1 MKEGQGKSPPSVSA
15 VSRRDFIKLSGMA
28 VVGIYMTGCKT
39 GGLGREKAE
48 WGFILVDTKKCQGC
62 QSCMLACSLVHEG
75 IISLSSSRIQVLND
89 PYGSYPDDITI
100 SQCRQCTQPACL
112 AACPIGAL
120 ARDPAHGNVATIDP
134 AKCIG
139 CKSCINACSWAPAR
153 AIWNNDAG
161 YSQKCDLCASA
172 SHWDETGGPD
182 GKKAC
187 VEICPL
193 GAITFSKIIPAQDD
207 PDSYTVNLRD
217 RQWRK
222 LGYPRF

>member
-1 MKEGQGKSPPSVSA
+1 
-15 VSRRDFIKLSGMA
+15 
-28 VVGIYMTGCKT
+28 
-39 GGLGREKAE
+39 
-48 WGFILVDTKKCQGC
+48 
-62 QSCMLACSLVHEG
+62 
-75 IISLSSSRIQVLND
+75 
-89 PYGSYPDDITI
+89 
-100 SQCRQCTQPACL
+100 
-112 AACPIGAL
+112 
-120 ARDPAHGNVATIDP
+120 VATIDP

-153 AIWNNDAG
+153 AIWNNDTG

-172 SHWDETGGPD
+172 SHWDESGGPD

-193 GAITFSKIIPAQDD
+193 GAITFSKIIPVQDD